1 MDMDAIERAVRQA
14 VQAVQENI
22 LGADRMLEGLR
33 SDEAHLRTKIEK
45 RRAELERSEK
55 RLSTL
60 QSVR

>member
-33 SDEAHLRTKIEK
+33 TDEEHLRTKIDK

-55 RLSTL
+55 RLNTL